1 MSAPTADGRLGTFE
15 RGEPIEFTVDGVAT
29 RAYAGETI
37 AAALLAGGVS
47 AFRTTETRGEPRS
60 YYCGMG
66 ICFECLVRVD
76 GRQNVRACMTRVRAG
91 MRVERE
97 HAKVEAAHP

>member
-1 MSAPTADGRLGTFE
+1 
-15 RGEPIEFTVDGVAT
+15 
-29 RAYAGETI
+29 
-37 AAALLAGGVS
+37 
-47 AFRTTETRGEPRS
+47 
-60 YYCGMG
+60 MG

-97 HAKVEAAHP
+97 HAKDEAVHP